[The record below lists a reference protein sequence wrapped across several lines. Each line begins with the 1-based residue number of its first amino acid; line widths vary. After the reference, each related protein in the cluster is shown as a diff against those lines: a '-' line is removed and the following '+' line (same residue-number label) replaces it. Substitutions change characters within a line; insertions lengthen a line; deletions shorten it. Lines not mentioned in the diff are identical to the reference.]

1 MIIGQRR
8 LFPVTSPP
16 VCRVSYTRRAMQ
28 ISVVIPTLNEAENIG
43 ELLSCLS
50 RAHGVLEVIVCDGGS
65 MDGTQEIVGA
75 SGVRLVSTGPGR
87 GPQLRAGARGA
98 VGDVLVFLHADV
110 FPPRD
115 LASQI
120 EAALGRGCVGGNF
133 RLRYPDGGALGWWL
147 GMLAPF
153 YRRLGRYYGDSGI
166 FVRGRVYGEIGGFPE
181 IPIMQAVVFVRRLE
195 AAGRTEY
202 LPDPMVSS
210 PRRWEGRS
218 ARTLLLWAFMQAAF
232 ALGASP
238 YRLARF
244 YRTHGKVEA

>member
-1 MIIGQRR
+1 
-8 LFPVTSPP
+8 
-16 VCRVSYTRRAMQ
+16 MQ

-50 RAHGVLEVIVCDGGS
+50 QVHGVSEVIVCDGGS
-65 MDGTQEIVGA
+65 MDGTQKIVGA
-75 SGVRLVSTGPGR
+75 SGMRLVETGPGR
-87 GPQLRAGARGA
+87 GAQLRAGAREA

-115 LASQI
+115 LASPI
-120 EAALGRGCVGGNF
+120 EAALDRGCVGGNF
-133 RLRYPDGGALGWWL
+133 RLRYPDGGALGRWL
-147 GMLAPF
+147 EVLAPF

-166 FVRGRVYGEIGGFPE
+166 FVRRRVYDEIGGFPE
-181 IPIMQAVVFVRRLE
+181 VPIMEDVVFVRRLE

-202 LPDPMVSS
+202 LPGPMVSS

-218 ARTLLLWAFMQAAF
+218 ARTLLLWTFMQAAF

-238 YRLARF
+238 HRLARF
-244 YRTHGKVEA
+244 YRAHEKVEAS